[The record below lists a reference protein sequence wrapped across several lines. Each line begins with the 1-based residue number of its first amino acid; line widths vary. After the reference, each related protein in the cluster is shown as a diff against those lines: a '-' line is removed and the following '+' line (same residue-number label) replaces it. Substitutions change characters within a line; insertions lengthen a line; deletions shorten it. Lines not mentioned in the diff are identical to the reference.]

1 MIKNKFNYILE
12 KLPYKQPFLFVD
24 RIVSLSEKGI
34 IGSYTFKPTESF
46 YEGHFKGFPV
56 TPGVI
61 LTECMAQIGLV
72 AYGIYLLGEEGEV
85 DYSKLQVAMTT
96 TDIEFL
102 KPVYPKESV
111 TVVSEKVYFRFS
123 KLKCKVQMH
132 NAKNEVVCRGIIT
145 GMLVAK

>member
-1 MIKNKFNYILE
+1 MDTITSIS
-12 KLPYKQPFLFVD
+12 Q
-24 RIVSLSEKGI
+24 KGI
-34 IGSYTFKPTESF
+34 VGSYTFKPTEGF
-46 YEGHFKGFPV
+46 YKGHFKGFPV

-72 AYGIYLLGEEGEV
+72 AYGIYLLGEEEDI
-85 DYSKLQVAMTT
+85 DYKKLQVAMTT

-102 KPVYPKESV
+102 QPVYPNETV

-132 NAKNEVVCRGIIT
+132 NANNEVVCKGIIT